1 MRPLQTLGKYELLE
15 KLGSGGMAEVFKA
28 RQTGVEGFE
37 KLVVVKKILPGYA
50 RNLSFIK
57 MLIEEAKLTSVLQHP
72 NIVQIFE
79 LDSVEKQYY
88 MAMEYVDGKDLLK
101 VLARCAETKRI
112 FPPHIACY
120 FAAEVCKGLHYAH
133 HARDIYGRPLNIIHR
148 DVSPSNVIASW
159 TGHVKIMD
167 FGVAKARTQ
176 DTKGSKH
183 VLRGKLGYMSP
194 EQVKGEEVDHRADLF
209 SLGIVLFESLTLK
222 RLFLGR
228 TDLETLINIRDADV
242 EKKFKKYPHVDD
254 GLKEILRKA
263 LAAEREDRFST
274 AMEFN
279 EALNDYLFQLGQRID
294 YTSIAAFQKDLF
306 GDEAETQMVVGSDGA
321 SRAEEGGK
329 VTSSALVS
337 RPPTAPSVPQME
349 QLEEVVE
356 LEEVEVGES
365 TADALPKTVEERESI
380 QEKKE
385 TSASKKPRAE
395 KATRPVGKST
405 KKKKKEPK
413 KAEPE
418 KAEPEPAKPEKAEPE
433 PAKPEKAPPEKVKP
447 LPKEAE
453 KPDPPVE
460 PEESSPEYG
469 VEGSAEDQS
478 RPDLEGHEFR
488 LRNTSGYV
496 FGPVAYE
503 NLVNLVQTG
512 AVSEEE
518 FVSIDGGD
526 WKQVREIAAVR
537 TLSPNEALR
546 NKGITPIY
554 SGSLSRTGLVRVFY
568 QIVSRQLTG
577 KLRLTKGSAQKE
589 FFFRKGKP
597 KHVSSNLKQELLGP
611 FLLKRGVVKEEQMNT
626 AIEKSGEFGGR
637 LGDALVSLGFVKP
650 HELYWL
656 LDQQF
661 KEKFIQVFAMTEGG
675 YEFYEG
681 VPAPIEMAPSDA
693 NVYRYVL
700 EGVRKH
706 ASRADIE
713 PFFRQFVTSPIRE
726 RANRYLKQE
735 ELPLNSQEQRLVGQL
750 TVGPQGY
757 GKILKDHCRNDADRE
772 AVFHLLL
779 VLYQLE
785 LIMFQ
790 TG

>member
-1 MRPLQTLGKYELLE
+1 MKPLQTLGKYELLE

-72 NIVQIFE
+72 SIVQIFE
-79 LDSVEKQYY
+79 LDSVDKQYY
-88 MAMEYVDGKDLLK
+88 MAMEYVNGKDLLK
-101 VLARCAETKRI
+101 ILARCAEQKRV

-148 DVSPSNVIASW
+148 DVSPSNIIASW
-159 TGHVKIMD
+159 TGNVKIMD

-194 EQVKGEEVDHRADLF
+194 EQVKGEEVDHRSDLF

-242 EKKFKKYPHVDD
+242 EKKFKKYPNIDE
-254 GLKEILRKA
+254 GLKDILRKS
-263 LAAEREDRFST
+263 LAAERDERFST

-279 EALNDYLFQLGQRID
+279 EALLDYMFQQGQRVD
-294 YTSIAAFQKDLF
+294 YSSVSAFMKDLF
-306 GDEAETQMVVGSDGA
+306 GDEAESLMVVG
-321 SRAEEGGK
+321 EGGEVDEPQRGK
-329 VTSSALVS
+329 VTSSTLVS
-337 RPPTAPSVPQME
+337 RPPTAPSVPQIE
-349 QLEEVVE
+349 QLEEVLE
-356 LEEVEVGES
+356 LSEVEDHES
-365 TADALPKTVEERESI
+365 TADALPRGAGKMAEDEDEVKAPEEPDE
-380 QEKKE
+380 E
-385 TSASKKPRAE
+385 
-395 KATRPVGKST
+395 
-405 KKKKKEPK
+405 EPK
-413 KAEPE
+413 AVEPQE
-418 KAEPEPAKPEKAEPE
+418 EVMRVLPEPVSQDEISRPIES
-433 PAKPEKAPPEKVKP
+433 
-447 LPKEAE
+447 
-453 KPDPPVE
+453 
-460 PEESSPEYG
+460 EESSPKFGME
-469 VEGSAEDQS
+469 
-478 RPDLEGHEFR
+478 RPSQESSELDGHEFR

-512 AVSEEE
+512 AVSEDE

-526 WKQVREIAAVR
+526 WKQVREITAVR
-537 TLSPNEALR
+537 SLSPNEALR

-554 SGSLSRTGLVRVFY
+554 SGSLSRTGMVRVFY
-568 QIVSRQLTG
+568 QITSRQLTG
-577 KLRLTKGSAQKE
+577 KLRLAKGSSQKE

-597 KHVSSNLKQELLGP
+597 RHVSSNLKQELLGP
-611 FLLKRGVVKEEQMNT
+611 FLLKRGVVKEEQMNV

-637 LGDALVSLGFVKP
+637 LGDALVSLGYVKP
-650 HELYWL
+650 HDLYWL

-661 KEKFIQVFAMTEGG
+661 KEKFIQVFSMSSGN

-681 VPAPIEMAPSDA
+681 VPSPIEMAPSDV

-700 EGVRKH
+700 EGIRKH
-706 ASRADIE
+706 MTKVDIE
-713 PFFRQFVTSPIRE
+713 PFFRQFVASPIRE
-726 RANRYLKQE
+726 RANRYLKLD
-735 ELPLNSQEQRLVGQL
+735 ELPLNSREQRLLGQL
-750 TVGPQGY
+750 TNQSQGY
-757 GKILKDHCRNDADRE
+757 GKVLKDLCRTDEDRD

-779 VLYQLE
+779 ALYQFE
-785 LIMFQ
+785 LILFQ